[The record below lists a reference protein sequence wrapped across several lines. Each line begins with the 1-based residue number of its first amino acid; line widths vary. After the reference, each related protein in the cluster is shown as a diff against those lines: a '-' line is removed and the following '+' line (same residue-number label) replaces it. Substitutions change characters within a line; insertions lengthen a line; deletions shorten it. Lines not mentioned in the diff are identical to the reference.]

1 MAELKVM
8 RDLIR
13 AKYGGMKVLESQLLG
28 EYLARGFAE
37 THRAIWGFHAEQ
49 KQRSWVNEN
58 EAGYPYPELST
69 VVLMAVGLLALIGYV
84 GYRKKKLPKN

>member
-37 THRAIWGFHAEQ
+37 THRAI
-49 KQRSWVNEN
+49 
-58 EAGYPYPELST
+58 
-69 VVLMAVGLLALIGYV
+69 
-84 GYRKKKLPKN
+84 